1 MEPNPCQMIVIRM
14 MTNITTI
21 AKKISQPVV
30 LAIAM
35 LFLTPVAGLLQ
46 AALKAPAPVQL
57 TTNQTVVYKTAQ
69 SSIAYKS

>member
-1 MEPNPCQMIVIRM
+1 MEPSPRQIVVSCM

-21 AKKISQPVV
+21 AKRIIQPVV

-57 TTNQTVVYKTAQ
+57 TTNQTVVYKTLQ